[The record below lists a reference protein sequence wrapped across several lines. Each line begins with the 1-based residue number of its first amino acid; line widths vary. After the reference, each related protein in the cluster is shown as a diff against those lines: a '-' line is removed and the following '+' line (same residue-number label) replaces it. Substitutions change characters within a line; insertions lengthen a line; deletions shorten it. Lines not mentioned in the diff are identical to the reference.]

1 MDPRDDDI
9 QFDFFDEEPATTEAQ
24 SSQSRVRLPRRGAR
38 EPRMRAPQGPARG
51 LTPLLRLLALIG
63 IIVAALVFFGLL
75 IQSCASTSKHDAY
88 KSYMAKVA
96 SIAQSSE
103 SDGAQVATDLTTP
116 GVKPTDLSGKLV
128 GIADQERQ
136 NIVAAQRLN
145 PPGTLRPEHA
155 NLIEAL
161 QLRAN
166 GVQGLADTFRATA
179 TSKATTDAALLADRA
194 DRLLASD
201 VTWDDLFRAPA
212 TAEMKKQGVN
222 GVIAPESHFVAN
234 HDSITE
240 RSMVLVLQRLRGA
253 STSGGTPTG
262 IHGTNIVDTKVLPGG
277 QVLSVS
283 GSGENTVTATTD
295 LAFVVTVADSGDS
308 QEVGIKVTL
317 TIQKP
322 QGAIV
327 RTQTIDLINPG
338 QTKSIPFRNLG
349 QVPFAQKTTVLVDV
363 APVTGERVTTNNKAS
378 YPVIFS
384 LG

>member
-9 QFDFFDEEPATTEAQ
+9 QFDFFDEEPATVEAQ
-24 SSQSRVRLPRRGAR
+24 SSQSRVRLPRRGGR
-38 EPRMRAPQGPARG
+38 GPRMRVPQGPSRG

-63 IIVAALVFFGLL
+63 ILVAALVFFGLL

-88 KSYMAKVA
+88 KGYMAKVA

-103 SDGAQVATDLTTP
+103 SDGAQVASDLTTP
-116 GVKPTDLSGKLV
+116 GVKVTDLSDKLV

-136 NIVAAQRLN
+136 NIAAAQRLN
-145 PPGTLRPEHA
+145 PPGTLRPEQE
-155 NLIEAL
+155 NLIQAL

-201 VTWDDLFRAPA
+201 VIWDDLFRVPA

-240 RSMVLVLQRLRGA
+240 RSMGLVLQRLRGA

-262 IHGTNIVDTKVLPGG
+262 IHGTNIIDTKVLPGG
-277 QVLSVS
+277 QVLS
-283 GSGENTVTATTD
+283 EQNQNTVTAGID
-295 LAFVVTVADSGDS
+295 LAFVVAVADSGDS

-338 QTKSIPFRNLG
+338 QTKTITFRNLG
-349 QVPFAQKTTVLVDV
+349 QVPFAQKTHVLVDV
-363 APVTGERVTTNNKAS
+363 APVPGEHNTTNNKAD
-378 YPVIFS
+378 YPVLFS
-384 LG
+384 L